1 MMVALLLAQAA
12 TRQAVMP
19 LDRVPM
25 ASRRPPHPQLAV
37 VRNPRPATLETS
49 NRETAS

>member
-1 MMVALLLAQAA
+1 MMVALLLAHAA
-12 TRQAVMP
+12 TRQAGMP
-19 LDRVPM
+19 RDGAPA

-37 VRNPRPATLETS
+37 VRNPRLAAIETS